1 MHLWSNKWCS
11 IPRQKGPEKL
21 LKHPL
26 VQCPEIGSQL
36 VLLTHFVIL
45 QVELHSKPKYPKS
58 QSAKE
63 TIYISIFSDEFY
75 LGDVFDN
82 IFFEIHNLNDS
93 NSETHFDH
101 TFLPSILESIR
112 KYTFHLCDGMALHPD
127 SFHIGNNILDHID
140 LLGNLKN
147 MLKLTTYKNIWI

>member
-1 MHLWSNKWCS
+1 MHLWSFKWCS
-11 IPRQKGPEKL
+11 IPWQKGPEKL

-63 TIYISIFSDEFY
+63 TICISIFSNEYY
-75 LGDVFDN
+75 LSDVFDN
-82 IFFEIHNLNDS
+82 IFFEIHNLNGS
-93 NSETHFDH
+93 NSKTHFDH
-101 TFLPSILESIR
+101 TFLLSILESIR
-112 KYTFHLCDGMALHPD
+112 KYTFHLFDDMALHPD
-127 SFHIGNNILDHID
+127 SFHNGKNMFDHID
-140 LLGNLKN
+140 LLCNLKN
-147 MLKLTTYKNIWI
+147 MLITYEKHMDIH